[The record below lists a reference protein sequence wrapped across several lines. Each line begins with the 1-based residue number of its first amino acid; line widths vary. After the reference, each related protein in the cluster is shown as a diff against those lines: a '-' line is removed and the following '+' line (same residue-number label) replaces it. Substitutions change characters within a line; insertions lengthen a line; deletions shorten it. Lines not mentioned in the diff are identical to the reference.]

1 MGWLSNFLGFG
12 KAAQD
17 VGGAVESVA
26 EVFTINKTKAEMAT
40 RAQAMASLSQYG
52 AEFQNASQSPFDR
65 FINGLNRL
73 PRPILALGTVG
84 LFIFAMA
91 DPNAF
96 AGRMQGLAYV
106 PDPLWWL
113 LGAVVSFYFGA
124 RELHYARGGAQTVII
139 PSAPQSVGGPDMPV
153 ISSKSAEVTAIAPTS
168 DASDNAALAEWLSQ
182 QKN

>member
-1 MGWLSNFLGFG
+1 MGWIGRFLGFG
-12 KAAQD
+12 QAAQD

-26 EVFTINKTKAEMAT
+26 EVFTINKTKAEMAV

-52 AEFQNASQSPFDR
+52 AEFQNVSTSPFDR

-84 LFIFAMA
+84 LFVFAMA
-91 DPNAF
+91 DPASF
-96 AGRMQGLAYV
+96 ANRMQGLAYV

-124 RELHYARGGAQTVII
+124 RELHYAREGKATVVV
-139 PSAPQSVGGPDMPV
+139 PSAPLAMSVPDALV
-153 ISSKSAEVTAIAPTS
+153 VSSKSADIVAIAPSTN
-168 DASDNAALAEWLSQ
+168 ASDNAALAEWLELQ
-182 QKN
+182 GK